1 MKRVI
6 FGLLVVAPF
15 AAFAASES
23 AIPLE
28 PANIDVADQRALQR
42 GAGLFVNSCMGC
54 HSAKYM
60 RWNRVA
66 KDIGI
71 TEDQLTEFL
80 QTTGDGPG
88 DQLRVAMRADDAE
101 RWFGIT
107 PPDLSLT
114 ARSRGTFDVSGTDWV
129 YNFLLSFY
137 VDDSKATGVNNL
149 VFPET
154 AMPHVL
160 SDLQGLQR
168 AVFEEGQFVRFE
180 QVREGTLSAEEYR
193 RAARDITT
201 FMSYLAEPV
210 QAERRALGT
219 MVILFL
225 LVFLVLAYLTKREY
239 WKDVH

>member
-6 FGLLVVAPF
+6 VGLLVVAPL
-15 AAFAASES
+15 AAFAATEPSIS
-23 AIPLE
+23 ME
-28 PANIDVADQRALQR
+28 PANVDVGDRRALQR

-71 TEDQLTEFL
+71 TEDQLREFL
-80 QTTGDGPG
+80 QTTGDAPV

-101 RWFGIT
+101 RWFGIA

-114 ARSRGTFDVSGTDWV
+114 ARARGTFDVSGTDWV
-129 YNFLLSFY
+129 YNFLLAFY
-137 VDDSKATGVNNL
+137 VDESKATGVNNL

-168 AVFEEGQFVRFE
+168 AVFEDGQFVRFE
-180 QVREGTLSAEEYR
+180 QIREGSMSPDEYR

-210 QAERRALGT
+210 QMERRALGT

>member
-6 FGLLVVAPF
+6 FGLLLVAPLT
-15 AAFAASES
+15 AFAASES
-23 AIPLE
+23 VIPLE
-28 PANIDVADQRALQR
+28 PANIDINDQRALQR

-54 HSAKYM
+54 HSVKYM

-66 KDIGI
+66 TDIGI
-71 TEDQLTEFL
+71 TEDQLREFL
-80 QTTGDGPG
+80 QTTGDAPV
-88 DQLRVAMRADDAE
+88 DQLRIAMRAEDAE
-101 RWFGIT
+101 RWFGIA

-114 ARSRGTFDVSGTDWV
+114 ARARGTFDVSGTDWV

-137 VDDSKATGVNNL
+137 VDDTKTTGVNNL

-168 AVFEEGQFVRFE
+168 AVFEDGQFVRFE
-180 QVREGTLSAEEYR
+180 QVREGSMDADEYR

-219 MVILFL
+219 MVILLL

>member
-1 MKRVI
+1 MKQVI
-6 FGLLVVAPF
+6 FGLLLVAPV
-15 AAFAASES
+15 AVFAASEP
-23 AIPLE
+23 AMPLE
-28 PANIDVADQRALQR
+28 SANIDVTDQRALQR

-54 HSAKYM
+54 HSVKYM

-71 TEDQLTEFL
+71 TEEQLREFL
-80 QTTGDGPG
+80 QTTGDAPV
-88 DQLRVAMRADDAE
+88 DPLNVAMRPEDAE
-101 RWFGIT
+101 RWFGIA

-114 ARSRGTFDVSGTDWV
+114 ARSRGTFDYSGTDWV
-129 YNFLLSFY
+129 YNFLLAFY
-137 VDDSKATGVNNL
+137 VDESKATGVNNMI
-149 VFPET
+149 FPET
-154 AMPHVL
+154 AMPHAL

-168 AVFEEGQFVRFE
+168 AVFEDGEFVRFE
-180 QVREGTLSAEEYR
+180 QIREGTLSADEYR

-201 FMSYLAEPV
+201 FMSYLAEPI
-210 QAERRALGT
+210 QMERRSLGT